1 MEQLCS
7 FTESVRVKSG
17 SWDTNNCIFIY
28 TTLNH
33 IKYCLINGD
42 TGIIRTLDVP
52 VYITRVASNQ
62 LFCLD
67 RECKTRVISI
77 DTTEAAF
84 KLALEDKNYP
94 EVMHMVRNSR
104 LCGKAII
111 GYLQD
116 KGFPE
121 VALHFVDDLKTRFKL
136 ALACGNIEIAMN
148 TAYEMGDD
156 LSWHRLGIEALRQG
170 NHQVVEMAYQRTKNF
185 ERLSFLY
192 LLTGNTEKLRKMLKI
207 AEMRQDIMARFHNAL
222 FLGDVL
228 ERVKVLE
235 DAGQVSLAYLTSLT
249 HGLVDAEE
257 RLKLGLPEGVMPAIH
272 GDAHLMQ
279 PPTPIIH
286 ADNWP
291 LLSIPKQT
299 LYEKKDELST
309 YHDDADLEPAGKG
322 WEAAELDLEDSPG
335 EPVVSTEDTIGNGW
349 DDDLDLGDEFSDV
362 SSAQKIPSN
371 LDGEGRNEGLL
382 VPATGILPT
391 RSWCN
396 NSSHAA
402 DHIAAGSFDSA
413 MQLLNRQIAA
423 AHFLP
428 MKSCFMLVFSSSL
441 MSMPGL
447 PLTTTL
453 HIPLSRTASGTPGEN
468 LPDVAITMAHL
479 IQSLK
484 LAYKTFQKGEF
495 SRVQAIFST
504 IFKSIPLVITE
515 TRSAS
520 HEVTELLDICR
531 EYTTAVRIKNT
542 NVNSSGQRQMEL
554 SAYFTHCN
562 LQPGHLALAL
572 SLAMTQAYKGG
583 NFINA
588 AAFARRLL
596 ELPDLVGQNDIRS
609 RAQLVIRN
617 SEQKARNEHALN
629 YDERNPFDIECTD
642 LQPIYR
648 GSPSAS
654 CPYCRSVHSTK
665 MKGSLCVTCNLA
677 VIGVE
682 TLGLVSQSHSK

>member
-1 MEQLCS
+1 
-7 FTESVRVKSG
+7 
-17 SWDTNNCIFIY
+17 
-28 TTLNH
+28 
-33 IKYCLINGD
+33 
-42 TGIIRTLDVP
+42 VP

-322 WEAAELDLEDSPG
+322 WEAAELDLKILLESPLSALKILLEMVG
-335 EPVVSTEDTIGNGW
+335 TMTWTWEMSFLMCPQHKKSPQTLMAKVVMRACWYQLQEFYRHVHGATIH
-349 DDDLDLGDEFSDV
+349 L
-362 SSAQKIPSN
+362 
-371 LDGEGRNEGLL
+371 
-382 VPATGILPT
+382 
-391 RSWCN
+391 
-396 NSSHAA
+396 
-402 DHIAAGSFDSA
+402 
-413 MQLLNRQIAA
+413 
-423 AHFLP
+423 
-428 MKSCFMLVFSSSL
+428 MLQ
-441 MSMPGL
+441 
-447 PLTTTL
+447 TTL
-453 HIPLSRTASGTPGEN
+453 RQVL
-468 LPDVAITMAHL
+468 L
-479 IQSLK
+479 I
-484 LAYKTFQKGEF
+484 
-495 SRVQAIFST
+495 VQCSF
-504 IFKSIPLVITE
+504 
-515 TRSAS
+515 
-520 HEVTELLDICR
+520 
-531 EYTTAVRIKNT
+531 
-542 NVNSSGQRQMEL
+542 
-554 SAYFTHCN
+554 
-562 LQPGHLALAL
+562 
-572 SLAMTQAYKGG
+572 
-583 NFINA
+583 
-588 AAFARRLL
+588 
-596 ELPDLVGQNDIRS
+596 
-609 RAQLVIRN
+609 
-617 SEQKARNEHALN
+617 
-629 YDERNPFDIECTD
+629 
-642 LQPIYR
+642 
-648 GSPSAS
+648 
-654 CPYCRSVHSTK
+654 
-665 MKGSLCVTCNLA
+665 
-677 VIGVE
+677 
-682 TLGLVSQSHSK
+682 

>member
-17 SWDTNNCIFIY
+17 TWDTNNRIFVY

-52 VYITRVASNQ
+52 VYITRIHNHQ

-67 RECKTRVISI
+67 RECKTRTISI
-77 DTTEAAF
+77 DLTEAAF

-94 EVMHMVRNSR
+94 DVMHMVRNAR

-156 LSWHRLGIEALRQG
+156 VSWHQLGIEALRQG

-207 AEMRQDIMARFHNAL
+207 AEMRQDVMARFHNAL
-222 FLGDVL
+222 FLGDAR
-228 ERVKVLE
+228 ERVRILE
-235 DAGQVSLAYLTSLT
+235 DAGQISLAYLTSVK
-249 HGLVDAEE
+249 HGLQEE
-257 RLKLGLPEGVMPAIH
+257 EDRLKSALPNLLIPNILGEAY
-272 GDAHLMQ
+272 LMQ
-279 PPTPIIH
+279 PPTPILH

-299 LYEKKDELST
+299 LYGGNEEPSSYDADE
-309 YHDDADLEPAGKG
+309 DLEPAGGG
-322 WEAAELDLEDSPG
+322 WEAADLSIEDSPG
-335 EPVVSTEDTIGNGW
+335 EPHVGGEDVMGNGW
-349 DDDLDLGDEFSDV
+349 EDDLDLGDEFPEIDSLHG
-362 SSAQKIPSN
+362 SHGSTSTRRGEA
-371 LDGEGRNEGLL
+371 LDEGLL
-382 VPATGILPT
+382 VPTLGITPT

-396 NSSHAA
+396 SSSHAS

-423 AHFLP
+423 VNFSS
-428 MKSCFMLVFSSSL
+428 MKSRFLLVFASSAISL
-441 MSMPGL
+441 PGL

-453 HIPLSRTASGTPGEN
+453 HIPLSRTANNISSGAAN
-468 LPDVAITMAHL
+468 LPDIAIRMSQL

-495 SRVQAIFST
+495 SRVQAIFKK
-504 IFKSIPLVITE
+504 IFASIPLIITE

-520 HEVTELLDICR
+520 HEV
-531 EYTTAVRIKNT
+531 
-542 NVNSSGQRQMEL
+542 SGLYWQ
-554 SAYFTHCN
+554 
-562 LQPGHLALAL
+562 L
-572 SLAMTQAYKGG
+572 SL
-583 NFINA
+583 N
-588 AAFARRLL
+588 
-596 ELPDLVGQNDIRS
+596 
-609 RAQLVIRN
+609 
-617 SEQKARNEHALN
+617 
-629 YDERNPFDIECTD
+629 
-642 LQPIYR
+642 
-648 GSPSAS
+648 
-654 CPYCRSVHSTK
+654 
-665 MKGSLCVTCNLA
+665 
-677 VIGVE
+677 
-682 TLGLVSQSHSK
+682 